1 MGNKFRC
8 GLMRMLL
15 AGMLVLSLTSSAQTV
30 ADSIQLRNHVAWL
43 TSTSSPRLFSNIP
56 VLDSVAQ
63 RIYDHFRVY
72 TDSVRMQ
79 EFKVNGKT
87 YRNVIASFGTQFRE
101 RVVVGAHYDVCG
113 SQPGA
118 DDNASGVSG
127 LLELSRMLAESPL
140 KYRIDLVA
148 FSLEE
153 PPYFRSPAMGSYIH
167 AKSLVD
173 SKAVVRGMISL
184 EMIGFFS
191 EKKQSQDYPVGILK
205 LFYGGRGNYIT
216 VVRKFG
222 SGKFSRMMMRSFRR
236 EASIP
241 VKSFKGPR
249 FLPGIDF
256 SDHLNYWKYGYSAMM
271 ITDTSFYRN
280 KNYHTIYDTI
290 DTLDFQKMA
299 KVIDG
304 LYRALLKL

>member
-72 TDSVRMQ
+72 TDSVLMQ

-87 YRNVIASFGTQFRE
+87 YRNVIASFGTQFSE

-167 AKSLVD
+167 AKSLAD